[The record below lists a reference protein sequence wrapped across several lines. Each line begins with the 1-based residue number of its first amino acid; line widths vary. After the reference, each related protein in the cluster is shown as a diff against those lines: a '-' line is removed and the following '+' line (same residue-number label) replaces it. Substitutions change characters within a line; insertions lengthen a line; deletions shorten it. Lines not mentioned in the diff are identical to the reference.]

1 MAHLWELCNA
11 LLTIRYTHMS
21 CLWLGA
27 VSITKQKQTEAYQ
40 PPCFTAEF
48 SPFSLSSFL
57 APVLKGTLSEPLNK
71 LQCYPPGVF
80 ACSFQHSIAAQRWQ
94 KMCVC
99 NYYHWTWVK
108 SLRIDRSSCIWK
120 LNSDKGNCS
129 RIPRFWFWTAP
140 ELRSEIRKIFLWRC

>member
-1 MAHLWELCNA
+1 MLGSGLRVKITLWTHYAPLSDHAAMAHLWELCNA

-71 LQCYPPGVF
+71 LQCHPPGVF
-80 ACSFQHSIAAQRWQ
+80 ACSFQHSIAAQR
-94 KMCVC
+94 
-99 NYYHWTWVK
+99 
-108 SLRIDRSSCIWK
+108 
-120 LNSDKGNCS
+120 
-129 RIPRFWFWTAP
+129 
-140 ELRSEIRKIFLWRC
+140 